1 MRIILIAVC
10 ASLGCAA
17 SAAAFEGAEPRI
29 PSLRIEAPTLH
40 EAARPGRTIAA
51 FAVEERLVTLNAYGR
66 RARARLNG
74 DIDGLRH
81 TRAMGKVFEGAPQQA
96 LLTVELSVKF

>member
-1 MRIILIAVC
+1 MRIALTAAC

-17 SAAAFEGAEPRI
+17 SAAASEGAAPRM
-29 PSLRIEAPTLH
+29 PSLRLEPPALY
-40 EAARPGRTIAA
+40 EAARPGRMIAA

-74 DIDGLRH
+74 DVEGLRH
-81 TRAMGKVFEGAPQQA
+81 TRAMGKVFDGAPQQA

>member
-1 MRIILIAVC
+1 MRIILITAC

-17 SAAAFEGAEPRI
+17 SAAAFENAA
-29 PSLRIEAPTLH
+29 PSAPSMRLEAPALQ
-40 EAARPGRTIAA
+40 EAARPGRMIAA
-51 FAVEERLVTLNAYGR
+51 FAVEDRVVTLSAYGR

-74 DIDGLRH
+74 DVEGLRH
-81 TRAMGKVFEGAPQQA
+81 ARAMGKVFDGAPQQA